1 MTAFSCASGLYQ
13 FRFMPFG
20 IKTAPAVFTRLM
32 RKLVDGLPN
41 VYHYF
46 DDVLIATETWP
57 EHLEVLQSFFRR
69 VGQAGLTI
77 RLKKE

>member
-1 MTAFSCASGLYQ
+1 
-13 FRFMPFG
+13 
-20 IKTAPAVFTRLM
+20 M